1 MTKKKYSAA
10 IIRQLQFV
18 FGVSIAILLISSFAS
33 YYSNKKLIESSQWVN
48 HTNEVIKNAEGL
60 ISTARGAEAGQRGYV
75 ITNDASFLEPYKG
88 AYEKCVAQYRSLS
101 TLTQDNNEQQRTLEK
116 IKILLDQRFAQMQRV
131 VQYVTDKGLSG
142 RTELYENTVTEMN
155 KGKRIMDDLRVLV
168 RELQEREKTLLAE
181 RIKSQEKYTT
191 YTPVLVIVA
200 AIISILISLL
210 AYVRI
215 KNDLEERVRQQREEE
230 EKYEETVNRIVEMEL
245 VTQKIAAGDYKT
257 HSKDEAKDEL
267 GRISSALNKMVE
279 SLDTNFT
286 ELNKRNWLQTG
297 TLNITKAIRGE
308 RFIKSLSQKIINS
321 VAQYLDAQVGTLY
334 VADNNLNLRL
344 QGGFAIADAPSE
356 IAPGEGLTGQAVL
369 SKELILSDEL
379 PPSYLTIRSSVGQTQ
394 SVFAVV
400 QPLLYDEQVIGVLE
414 LGLLKKPGALAMAY
428 LQDNAESLAIAI
440 NAAINYER
448 MQDLLEET
456 QAQAE
461 ELQSQHNELE
471 NINAELETQT
481 EKLQASDEE
490 LRVQQEELQQAN
502 QELEERS
509 RLLEERNYIIQET
522 NLEVKRK
529 AADLE
534 QSTKY
539 KSEFLANMSHE
550 LRTPLNSILLL
561 SRLLAE
567 NNDGTLN
574 NDQVE
579 YAKVIQSSGNGLLLL
594 IDEILDLSKIEAGKM
609 SLEYEAVAIGEIVS
623 DMKSIF
629 EPMAREKDIS
639 FDISSSK
646 KETDQIVTD
655 KLRVEQVLKNLI
667 SNALKF
673 TRKGSITLHI
683 ADSKI
688 DGFINLSVEDT
699 GIGIAED
706 KQNMIFEAFQQED
719 GSTRRKYG
727 GTGLGLSISKE
738 LARLLGGDISLESTQ
753 GKGSTFTL
761 SIPVSQENTGDQGSF
776 AEAPPLPEAQQQEDT
791 ETARYLSTHIPESI
805 PDERGAIKAGDR
817 SILIVEDD
825 TNFAKSLLDFT
836 RKSGYKGIV
845 SVRGDEAVPLARQFK
860 PTGILLDIQLPVKS
874 GLQVMEEL
882 KGDPQ
887 TRPIP
892 VHIMSSHALKKESM
906 MKGAINFI
914 DKPVAF
920 EQMQDIFRKLEH
932 VLNRDSKKVLIVEDN
947 PMHAKALAYF
957 LETFNINSDIKN
969 TISESIEAL
978 KADADCVIL
987 DMGIPDNKSYST
999 LEEVKRNPEL
1009 EDLPIIVFTGKSLSM
1024 TEEQRIKK
1032 YADSIVVK
1040 TAHSYQRILDEVS
1053 IFLHM
1058 VQQNE
1063 EKTGSNSFKKLGV
1076 LNDVLKHKT
1085 VLVVDDDVRNI
1096 FSLSKALEQMNMNV
1110 VTAIDGKEAM
1120 EKLKTHTEIDIVL
1133 LDMMMPQMDGYET
1146 ARRIRDN
1153 GQWKNLPVIAVTA
1166 KAMTGDRE
1174 KCIKAG
1180 ASDYITK
1187 PVDID
1192 QLLSLLRVWLYD
1204 KTNKN
1209 NA

>member
-1 MTKKKYSAA
+1 MNKKKYSAA
-10 IIRQLQFV
+10 IIKQLQVV
-18 FGVSIAILLISSFAS
+18 FGISIAILLISSFAS
-33 YYSNKKLIESSQWVN
+33 YYSNKKLIEASQWVN
-48 HTNEVIKNAEGL
+48 HTNEVIKNAEGM
-60 ISTARGAEAGQRGYV
+60 ISTVRGAEAGQRGYV

-88 AYEKCVAQYRSLS
+88 AHERCVEQYRSLR
-101 TLTQDNNEQQRTLEK
+101 TLTVDNADQQRTLEK
-116 IKILLDQRFAQMQRV
+116 IRILLDQRFAQMQRV
-131 VQYVTDKGLSG
+131 VQFATDKRLNE
-142 RTELYENTVTEMN
+142 RNELFQNTAEEMN
-155 KGKRIMDDLRVLV
+155 KGKRIMDDLRTLV
-168 RELQEREKTLLAE
+168 RELQEREKKLLTE
-181 RIKSQEKYTT
+181 RVINQEKYTS
-191 YTPVLVIVA
+191 YTPILVVLA
-200 AIISILISLL
+200 AIISVIISLL
-210 AYVRI
+210 AFFRI
-215 KNDLEERVRQQREEE
+215 KGDLEERVRQQKEEE
-230 EKYEETVNRIVEMEL
+230 EKYVETVNRIVDMEL
-245 VTQKIAAGDYKT
+245 VTQKIASGDYKT
-257 HSKDEAKDEL
+257 RSTDEAKDEL
-267 GRISSALNKMVE
+267 GRISAALNNMAE
-279 SLDTNFT
+279 SLDANFT

-297 TLNITKAIRGE
+297 TVNIAKAIRGE
-308 RFIKSLSQKIINS
+308 RFTKSLSQKIINS
-321 VAQYLDAQVGTLY
+321 VAHYMEAQVGTLY
-334 VADNNLNLRL
+334 VVDKNLHMRL
-344 QGGFAIADAPSE
+344 QAGFAVTDAPVE
-356 IAPGEGLTGQAVL
+356 MAAGEGFTGQAVL
-369 SKELILSDEL
+369 SKKMIVSDEL
-379 PPSYLTIRSSVGQTQ
+379 PLNYLSIRSSIGQTQ
-394 SVFAVV
+394 SVYALVL
-400 QPLLYDEQVIGVLE
+400 PLVYGEQVIGVLE
-414 LGLLKKPGALAMAY
+414 LGLLRKPGALGLAY
-428 LQDNAESLAIAI
+428 LQDNAEALGIAI

-471 NINAELETQT
+471 NINAELEAQT

-509 RLLEERNYIIQET
+509 RLLEERNHVILEA

-529 AADLE
+529 AAELE

-567 NNDGTLN
+567 NNDGSLN
-574 NDQVE
+574 KDQIE

-609 SLEYEAVAIGEIVS
+609 SLEFEQVTIGEISS

-629 EPMAREKDIS
+629 EPMAMEKNIS
-639 FDISSSK
+639 FDIVSK
-646 KETDQIVTD
+646 TETGQIETD
-655 KLRVEQVLKNLI
+655 KLRLEQILKNLI

-673 TRKGSITLHI
+673 TRAGSITLEI

-688 DGFINLSVEDT
+688 DGFINLSVIDT

-706 KQNMIFEAFQQED
+706 KQNMIFEAFRQED

-738 LARLLGGDISLESTQ
+738 LAKLLGGDISLESKQ
-753 GKGSTFTL
+753 GKGSSFTVT
-761 SIPVSQENTGDQGSF
+761 IPVLQQELSGQHTDTIEKTVTAVPQQQHIQ
-776 AEAPPLPEAQQQEDT
+776 EAQQ
-791 ETARYLSTHIPESI
+791 YLSTHIPESI
-805 PDERGAIKAGDR
+805 PDDRAKIKKGDK

-845 SVRGDEAVPLARQFK
+845 SVRGDEALPLARQFT

-882 KGDPQ
+882 KADPQ

-920 EQMQDIFRKLEH
+920 EQMQEIFNKLEH
-932 VLNRDSKKVLIVEDN
+932 VLNRDSQKVLIVEDN

-969 TISESIEAL
+969 TVSESIEAL
-978 KADADCVIL
+978 KADTDCVIL

-999 LEEVKRNPEL
+999 LEEIKKNPQL

-1032 YADSIVVK
+1032 YADSIIVK

-1063 EKTGSNSFKKLGV
+1063 QKTGSGSFKKLGV

-1096 FSLSKALEQMNMNV
+1096 FSLSKALEQVSMNV

-1120 EKLKTHTEIDIVL
+1120 EKLRSHSEIDIVL

-1146 ARRIRDN
+1146 AKRIRDN

-1174 KCIKAG
+1174 KCIRAG

-1204 KTNKN
+1204 KTNKK

>member
-1 MTKKKYSAA
+1 MPHKKYSAT
-10 IIRQLQFV
+10 IIRQLQAV
-18 FGVSIAILLISSFAS
+18 FGVSITILLISSFAS

-101 TLTQDNNEQQRTLEK
+101 TLTGDNEEQQRTLNK
-116 IKILLDQRFAQMQRV
+116 IKLLLDQRFAQMQRV
-131 VQYVTDKGLSG
+131 VQYVSG
-142 RTELYENTVTEMN
+142 KQLERQTELYESTVSEMN

-168 RELQEREKTLLAE
+168 RELQEREKSLLAE

-191 YTPVLVIVA
+191 YTPVLVVLA

-215 KNDLEERVRQQREEE
+215 KNDLEERVRQQREDE
-230 EKYEETVNRIVEMEL
+230 EKYVETINRIVDMEL
-245 VTQKIAAGDYKT
+245 VTQRIAEGDYKA

-267 GRISSALNKMVE
+267 GRISAALNKMAE
-279 SLDTNFT
+279 ALDANFT
-286 ELNKRNWLQTG
+286 ELGKRNWLQTG

-308 RFIKSLSQKIINS
+308 RFIKSLSQKIISS
-321 VAQYLDAQVGTLY
+321 VAQYLEAQTGTLY
-334 VADNNLNLRL
+334 VADNNLNLRI
-344 QGGFAIADAPSE
+344 QGGFAVADAPLE

-369 SKELILSDEL
+369 SKELIVSDEL
-379 PPSYLTIRSSVGQTQ
+379 PPNYLNIRSSVGQTQ
-394 SVFAVV
+394 SVFAAVV
-400 QPLLYDEQVIGVLE
+400 PLLYDEQVIGVME
-414 LGLLKKPGALAMAY
+414 LGLLKKPSALALAY

-471 NINAELETQT
+471 NINAELEAQT

-509 RLLEERNYIIQET
+509 RLLEERNHVILEA

-529 AADLE
+529 AAELE

-609 SLEYEAVAIGEIVS
+609 SLEYEAVSIGEILS

-629 EPMAREKDIS
+629 EPMAREKQLVFNLS
-639 FDISSSK
+639 NSK
-646 KETDQIVTD
+646 KETDQIITD

-673 TRKGSITLHI
+673 TRKGSITLDI
-683 ADSKI
+683 RDSGV
-688 DGFINLSVEDT
+688 DGFINLSVTDT

-738 LARLLGGDISLESTQ
+738 LAKLLGGDISLESKQ

-761 SIPVSQENTGDQGSF
+761 SIPIAQENQADQNTHPNEEVT
-776 AEAPPLPEAQQQEDT
+776 AAQEPQQL
-791 ETARYLSTHIPESI
+791 AQYLSTHIPESI
-805 PDERGAIKAGDR
+805 PDDRAKIREGDK

-845 SVRGDEAVPLARQFK
+845 SVRGDEALPLARQFM
-860 PTGILLDIQLPVKS
+860 PTGILLDVQLPVKS

-882 KGDPQ
+882 KADPQ

-892 VHIMSSHALKKESM
+892 VHIMSSHALKKESL

-920 EQMQDIFRKLEH
+920 EQMQEIFRKLEH

-999 LEEVKRNPEL
+999 LEEIKKNPEL

-1063 EKTGSNSFKKLGV
+1063 EKTTGNSFKRLGV

-1110 VTAIDGKEAM
+1110 VTAIDGKEAI
-1120 EKLKTHTEIDIVL
+1120 EKLKLHAEIDIVL

-1146 ARRIRDN
+1146 AKRIRDN
-1153 GQWKNLPVIAVTA
+1153 RQWKNLPVIAVTA